1 MVLMDSESVSGVAIT
16 VGGPSVNTVTAQAL
30 QGSSVDFNVDNVVV
44 KEIGNKIVVAGKSAA
59 DTMAAADQFIAGVK
73 RQ

>member
-1 MVLMDSESVSGVAIT
+1 
-16 VGGPSVNTVTAQAL
+16 
-30 QGSSVDFNVDNVVV
+30 VVV
-44 KEIGNKIVVAGKSAA
+44 KEIGNKIVVAGQSAA